1 MILAISQ
8 KRCSQCDSYLAYV
21 ERENVV
27 ECGIC
32 DFVHA
37 AIVLPDAVIAK
48 AVRLSESA
56 DRVEV
61 VLNHF

>member
-1 MILAISQ
+1 MILATSH
-8 KRCSQCDSYLAYV
+8 KRCSQCNSYIAYV
-21 ERENVV
+21 EREDVV

-32 DFVHA
+32 DFVHT
-37 AIVLPDAVIAK
+37 AIALPDAMIAK